1 MNYYLKAVAGLWILF
16 SIVDNSLFGQN
27 LPVPPKTETKW
38 GIVPPED
45 MSMEVYKLD
54 PSAPAV
60 ILWDHGTWTPEN
72 WEKGKVRLFRH
83 VRIKILKEEGLK
95 YAQQEIRYQQ
105 GEKLG
110 GFRAQTL
117 NWNFGKMRAI
127 PSKVETKALP
137 PDSLDGGD
145 VIKSF
150 TFPDVEVGSIIEY
163 RYSLVAEA
171 FDELKPWYFQS
182 ELPTRWS
189 EVQTRGFDPY
199 IYKSVPIGA
208 EVSPGRRGI
217 WRAKF
222 VSALPQEA
230 FAGNPNQYRAGVRF
244 YITQLFNDK
253 TAVKQRWKDLRERL
267 QYSTYL
273 DPDQKAL
280 NALYSISQDLVKD
293 AITNE
298 EKLALVHDHVRKQVK
313 WNGKY
318 EIWVQNDPAKVYKSR
333 KGNGVEIN
341 MLLFYMLDMAELK
354 PEQVFVSTKSNGPAS
369 KSPLFSQYNHLI
381 CRVEVDGNSFYLDA
395 TQKSATYDLPP
406 TDVMTPMAL
415 LLKDT
420 TTHLINLQSR
430 ARSASLWMIQADV
443 SDESV
448 DIEVKESHSGYAALN
463 RRNLLKENR
472 SGVIHS
478 GSPFRPISQQT
489 VAKPNY
495 ESIDEPS
502 LPLDIYYKQKLEAN
516 EYIERKGD
524 SLFLSPLLCFSTFMP
539 FKGGERRLPID
550 MEHAR
555 DFNIL
560 INFKLPEGYEL
571 TEIPKPFQ
579 LALSGRSL
587 TYNLQSNQI
596 GEMVSV
602 QSRFVIKAPYIYPE
616 DYPALREFY
625 QKMISRESEPLI
637 FVKKKS

>member
-16 SIVDNSLFGQN
+16 AIVDTSLFGQN

-83 VRIKILKEEGLK
+83 TRIKILKEEGLK
-95 YAQQEIRYQQ
+95 YAKQVIRYQQ

-117 NWNFGKMRAI
+117 NWDFGKMKAI
-127 PSKVETKALP
+127 PSKVDAKSLP

-145 VIKSF
+145 IIRSF
-150 TFPDVEVGSIIEY
+150 QFPDVKVGSIIEF
-163 RYSLVAEA
+163 RYSLVAQA
-171 FDELKPWYFQS
+171 FDELKVWYFQS
-182 ELPTRWS
+182 EIPTRWS

-208 EVSPGRRGI
+208 EISPGRRGV
-217 WRAKF
+217 WRAKY
-222 VSALPQEA
+222 VSALPQED

-244 YITQLFNDK
+244 FITQALIGSRSQQQK
-253 TAVKQRWKDLRERL
+253 WKDLRERL

-273 DPDQKAL
+273 DPDQKEL
-280 NALYSISQDLVKD
+280 NALYAISQDLVKD
-293 AITNE
+293 AITKE
-298 EKLALVHDHVRKQVK
+298 EKLARVHEHVRQQVK

-318 EIWVQNDPAKVYKSR
+318 ELWVENDPAKVYKSR
-333 KGNGVEIN
+333 KGNGAEIN

-354 PEQVFVSTKSNGPAS
+354 PEQVFVSTKSHGPAS
-369 KSPLFSQYNHLI
+369 QAPLFNQYNHLI
-381 CRVEVDGNSFYLDA
+381 CRVEADGNAFYLDA

-406 TDVMTPMAL
+406 TEVMTAGAL

-420 TTHLINLQSR
+420 TTHLVNLQSK
-430 ARSASLWMIQADV
+430 ARSASLWMIQADI
-443 SDESV
+443 SEESLN
-448 DIEVKESHSGYAALN
+448 IEVKESHSGYAALN
-463 RRNLLKENR
+463 RRNLLKDNK
-472 SGVIHS
+472 SGVIHT
-478 GSPFRPISQQT
+478 GSPFRPISQQK
-489 VAKPNY
+489 VAAPDY
-495 ESIDEPS
+495 ESVVEPS
-502 LPLDIYYKQKLEAN
+502 LPLDIYYKQQLPAST
-516 EYIERKGD
+516 YIERKGD
-524 SLFLSPLLCFSTFMP
+524 SLFLSPLLCFASSMP
-539 FKGGERRLPID
+539 FEAGERRLPID

-555 DFNIL
+555 DFNML
-560 INFKLPEGYEL
+560 LNFKLPEGYEL
-571 TEIPKPFQ
+571 LEVPKPFQ
-579 LALSGRSL
+579 LALAGRSL

-602 QSRFVIKAPYIYPE
+602 QSRFVIKASYIYPE

-625 QKMISRESEPLI
+625 QKMITRESEPLV

>member
-16 SIVDNSLFGQN
+16 AIVDNSLFGQN

-54 PSAPAV
+54 PSASAV

-72 WEKGKVRLFRH
+72 WEKGRVRLFRH
-83 VRIKILKEEGLK
+83 TRIKILKEEGLK
-95 YAQQEIRYQQ
+95 YAKQVIRYQQ

-117 NWNFGKMRAI
+117 NWDFGKNKAI
-127 PSKVETKALP
+127 PSKVDAKSLP

-145 VIKSF
+145 IIRSF
-150 TFPDVEVGSIIEY
+150 SFPDVQVGSIIEF

-171 FDELKPWYFQS
+171 FDELKAWYFQS
-182 ELPTRWS
+182 EIPTRWS

-217 WRAKF
+217 WRAKY
-222 VSALPQEA
+222 VSALPKEA
-230 FAGNPNQYRAGVRF
+230 FSGNPNQYRAGIRF
-244 YITQLFNDK
+244 FITQALIGNTNQQQK
-253 TAVKQRWKDLRERL
+253 WKQLRERL

-280 NALYSISQDLVKD
+280 NALYAISQDLVKD
-293 AITNE
+293 AITKE
-298 EKLALVHDHVRKQVK
+298 EKIARVHDHVREQVK
-313 WNGKY
+313 WNDKY
-318 EIWVQNDPAKVYKSR
+318 ELWVQKDPAKVYKSR
-333 KGNGVEIN
+333 TGNGAEIN

-369 KSPLFSQYNHLI
+369 QAPLFNQYNHLI
-381 CRVEVDGNSFYLDA
+381 CRVEADGNAFYLDA

-406 TDVMTPMAL
+406 TDVMTARAL

-420 TTHLINLQSR
+420 TTHLINLQNR
-430 ARSASLWMIQADV
+430 AKSASLWMIQADI
-443 SDESV
+443 SDQYV

-463 RRNLLKENR
+463 RRNLLKENKNA
-472 SGVIHS
+472 VLHK
-478 GSPFRPISQQT
+478 GSPFRPTSQGK
-489 VAKPNY
+489 VPEPKY
-495 ESIDEPS
+495 ESVAEPS
-502 LPLDIYYKQKLEAN
+502 LPLAIYYTQQLEADK
-516 EYIERKGD
+516 YIERKKD
-524 SLFLSPLLCFSTFMP
+524 TIFLSPLLCFSSSMP
-539 FKGGERRLPID
+539 FEAGERRLPVD
-550 MEHAR
+550 MEYTR

-560 INFKLPEGYEL
+560 INFKIPKDYEL
-571 TEIPKPFQ
+571 VQAPKPFQ

-587 TYNLQSNQI
+587 TYNLQTNQI
-596 GEMVSV
+596 GEMISV
-602 QSRFVIKAPYIYPE
+602 QSRLLIKAPYIFPE

-625 QKMISRESEPLI
+625 QKMINRETKPLVL
-637 FVKKKS
+637 VKKKS